1 MTPEDWH
8 LVGFTLGMAALS
20 TAVLIPPGLWLAWL
34 LARRNWPGKT
44 WVETVVALP
53 LILPPVATGLILLKL
68 FSRRS
73 WLGAFL
79 WETFGLS
86 VVFTWRGVVVAL
98 ALMSLPLFVRS
109 ARVAFAGVNRRHEQ
123 IAASLGATP
132 TRVFW
137 TVSVPLA
144 RRGLLAGVL
153 LAFARALGEFGATVV
168 LAGNIPDRTQTLALA
183 IYQSVQMGDDDHAF
197 RLLMISLIL
206 AFVLA
211 GTSEWL
217 SRRPDTRP

>member
-20 TAVLIPPGLWLAWL
+20 TVVLIPPGLWLAWL
-34 LARRNWPGKT
+34 LARRHWPGKS

-68 FSRRS
+68 FSRRG

-79 WETFGLS
+79 WETFGIS

-98 ALMSLPLFVRS
+98 SLMSLPLFIRS
-109 ARVAFAGVNRRHEQ
+109 ARVAFSAVSRRHEQ
-123 IAASLGATP
+123 IAASLGASP

-137 TVSVPLA
+137 TVSIPLA

-183 IYQSVQMGDDDHAF
+183 IYQSVQMGDDSHAF
-197 RLLMISLIL
+197 RLMMVSLTL
-206 AFVLA
+206 AFALA
-211 GTSEWL
+211 GASEWL
-217 SRRPDTRP
+217 SHRRDSHP

>member
-1 MTPEDWH
+1 MTLEDWH

-20 TAVLIPPGLWLAWL
+20 TAVLIPPGLGLAWM

-44 WVETVVALP
+44 WVETIVALP

-68 FSRRS
+68 FSRRG

-79 WETFGLS
+79 WDTFGMS

-98 ALMSLPLFVRS
+98 AVMSLPLFVRS
-109 ARVAFAGVNRRHEQ
+109 ARVAFAGVSRRHEQ
-123 IAASLGATP
+123 IASSLGATP

-197 RLLMISLIL
+197 RLLIVSLSL

-211 GTSEWL
+211 GASEWL
-217 SRRPDTRP
+217 SRHPDSRP